1 MRFVAVIALCVA
13 SAAPVFGTSQA
24 AQAGRGR
31 GGQADA
37 NGFKAG
43 DTVEVDTAFGWV
55 DAQILSADGNNYQ
68 VRVGPST
75 VLKRYPVELHRKGAF
90 TDRDHAV
97 GLYDLK
103 DRVQINMQGQGWIDG
118 VVTSRRALEYEVLFD

>member
-1 MRFVAVIALCVA
+1 MRIVAVIALCVA

-31 GGQADA
+31 GAAADA
-37 NGFKAG
+37 NGFKVG

-55 DAQILSADGNNYQ
+55 DAQIVSMSENNYQ

-75 VLKRYPVELHRKGAF
+75 VLKRYPVELHRKGPF
-90 TDRDHAV
+90 NDRDHEV

-103 DRVQINMQGQGWIDG
+103 DRVQINMQGQGWVDG
-118 VVTSRRALEYEVLFD
+118 